1 MKAVVNSSPLI
12 FLAKINRLNLLN
24 KLFDEVI
31 IPKAVYEEAVLNGK
45 RDKTEIIKNLN
56 WIKVEEVK
64 NRRLINFLM
73 NFIDYGES
81 EVIAYAVEN
90 NIDLVVL
97 DDKDARKIARE
108 FYLKVIG
115 TLGILIIS
123 KKKGYINELKP
134 IIEKLGDNN
143 FRISEKLLRRIL
155 EEVNEKM

>member
-12 FLAKINRLNLLN
+12 FLAKINRLDLLN

-108 FYLKVIG
+108 FDLKVIG

-134 IIEKLGDNN
+134 IIENLVGNN

>member
-12 FLAKINRLNLLN
+12 FLAKINRLDLLN

-73 NFIDYGES
+73 NFLDYGES

-108 FYLKVIG
+108 FDLKVIG

-134 IIEKLGDNN
+134 IIEKLVDNN

>member
-12 FLAKINRLNLLN
+12 FLAKINRLDLLN

-108 FYLKVIG
+108 FDLKVIG

-134 IIEKLGDNN
+134 IIEKLVDNN

>member
-12 FLAKINRLNLLN
+12 FLVKIGKLDLLN

-31 IPKAVYEEAVLNGK
+31 IPKAVYEEAVLSGK
-45 RDKTEIIKNLN
+45 PDKNEIIKNLS

-64 NRRLINFLM
+64 DKRLVKFLM

-90 NIDLVVL
+90 NIDLVIL

-108 FYLKVIG
+108 LDLKVIG

-123 KKKGYINELKP
+123 KKKGYINEIKP
-134 IIEKLGDNN
+134 LLEKLITNN
-143 FRISEKLLRRIL
+143 FRVSEKLLKKIL
-155 EEVNEKM
+155 EEVGEKY